1 MDAVEQL
8 DRALTVTTSKAWL
21 ALAAI
26 LAILTTVGVWAVT
39 GELATFVRAE
49 GIFLSRG
56 GMVADIASSRAGTLN
71 RVHVGVGD
79 PVEAG
84 QVVAELHD
92 LDVVQQHADALAL
105 LAEKRRELA
114 DQRRYADE
122 QLALLETNTAAQRAR
137 LDTLR
142 RVGQQILDDARDRLR
157 GARTLA
163 AEQVVSR
170 SVVEAAEEN
179 VNDAQRSLFELMT
192 REGALEDEVLGRRA
206 QLQDGRAAAEAEH
219 GAARRRVDD
228 LVAIMEAWKIRA
240 PAAGRVTEV
249 RSPAG
254 SVLAAG
260 ESVLAVETGVGGLEV
275 RIFVPPVHGKR
286 IRAGMPV
293 LVSASTARPE
303 EFGMTRGTVA
313 TISEFP
319 ASLDG
324 IVSMLQN
331 QDLAS
336 SFAEG
341 GPPYP
346 GRVALVPDSA
356 TASGLSWTS
365 ARGAAVDITPGTL
378 ATVEIQV
385 ASQAPIALVLP
396 WIRQMFAK

>member
-8 DRALTVTTSKAWL
+8 DRTLTVTTSKAWL

-26 LAILTTVGVWAVT
+26 LAILTAVGIWAVT
-39 GELATFVRAE
+39 GELATFVRAD
-49 GIFLSRG
+49 GIFLSRSG
-56 GMVADIASSRAGTLN
+56 RVADVPSSRPGTLN
-71 RVHVGVGD
+71 RVLVDVGD

-92 LDVVQQHADALAL
+92 LEVVQQHADAVAL
-105 LAEKRRELA
+105 LEEKVRELA
-114 DQRRYADE
+114 DQRGYTDE
-122 QLALLETNTAAQRAR
+122 QLDVLETNTAAQRAR

-142 RVGQQILDDARDRLR
+142 QTGRRILDDARGRLSDI
-157 GARTLA
+157 RTLA

-170 SVVEAAEEN
+170 SAVVAAEED
-179 VNDAQRSLFELMT
+179 VNDAQRSLFDLMT
-192 REGALEDEVLGRRA
+192 QEGALEDEVLGRRA
-206 QLQDGRAAAEAEH
+206 QLQEAVHGAEVERD
-219 GAARRRVDD
+219 AARRRVDD

-240 PAAGRVTEV
+240 PVGGRVTEV
-249 RSPAG
+249 RSPAN

-275 RIFVPPVHGKR
+275 RIFVLPVHGKR
-286 IRAGMPV
+286 IRAGMPA
-293 LVSASTARPE
+293 LVSAGTAQPE
-303 EFGMTRGTVA
+303 EFGMIRGTVA

-324 IVSMLQN
+324 IVSVLQN

-341 GPPYP
+341 GPPYL
-346 GRVALVPDSA
+346 GRVALVQDSA
-356 TASGLSWTS
+356 TASGLAWTS
-365 ARGAAVDITPGTL
+365 ARGETVEITPGTL

-385 ASQAPIALVLP
+385 ASQAPVALVLP
-396 WIRQMFAK
+396 WIRQFSR